1 MANMEAVALKNR
13 DSLVV
18 QSKVHQAHVAG
29 APTPGKT
36 LLRLWRIAALPV
48 ALVVTLLT
56 YHGVRIA
63 VEDLWIIVLVTLLLC
78 WVGYPASSRYSRH
91 PALYT
96 PLLVAVSLWAPKP
109 DAPTAA
115 LIAGLLISRAGRF
128 PHGDRRAMRYG
139 AAQLTLAAA
148 TGSWLFHGLPLHP
161 VWAAAL
167 AAGSGFVATGFLR
180 ETLKWPVRGYQPQ
193 LRAADRWLLP
203 LTLEMPVV
211 VLLTPLAIRGHVPAA
226 LAAIA
231 SLLMI
236 GRLVAQAGEIRDL
249 RRQLTAAEAM
259 GRASTTN
266 MEHAT
271 STALLQRFLELAQA
285 LVEADTAMVWTL
297 DNSSGELTPA
307 VSCPDAGSFRNQTA
321 LFGEGLIGHAAARVS
336 PRLVADAARDPYRG
350 QHETASGAWL
360 LYPIVVHGQVLGVA
374 HWVRSTSRP
383 FTPEDI
389 ERLDALAPQAT
400 IALENIQIRAQL
412 VQLADTDGLTGLWN
426 QRRMN
431 QILRDEVR
439 RCNRYHRPLSILM
452 LDVDSFKSFNDTFG
466 HPRGDQLLCTISSL
480 LGANVRNVDF
490 VGRFGGEEFLIVLPE
505 TDKDHAGLLAERI
518 RSAIEER
525 GYIIVNETEV
535 RRTVSIGLAGCPED
549 ALNPMDLLQR
559 ADEAL
564 YRAKR
569 SGKNCVIW
577 A

>member
-1 MANMEAVALKNR
+1 MEAAALNNHN
-13 DSLVV
+13 LAVV
-18 QSKVHQAHVAG
+18 QNTNQSSKLVN
-29 APTPGKT
+29 PTLGKV
-36 LLRLWRIAALPV
+36 LLRLWRLAALPIAVV
-48 ALVVTLLT
+48 AAAFS
-56 YHGVRIA
+56 YHGVRLTA
-63 VEDLWIIVLVTLLLC
+63 EDFWVVLLVTLLLC

-96 PLLVAVSLWAPKP
+96 PLLIAVSLWARRP
-109 DAPTAA
+109 DAATAA
-115 LIAGLLISRAGRF
+115 LAAGLLISRAGRF
-128 PHGDRRAMRYG
+128 PHNDRRAMRYS

-148 TGSWLFHGLPLHP
+148 VGSWLFHGLPLRP

-167 AAGSGFVATGFLR
+167 AAGTGFVAVGFLM

-203 LTLEMPVV
+203 LTLEMPVI
-211 VLLTPLAIRGHVPAA
+211 VLLTPIAIRGHVPAA

-285 LVEADTAMVWTL
+285 LVDADQALVWTL

-307 VSCPDAGSFRNQTA
+307 VSCPDLGSYRNKTA

-466 HPRGDQLLCTISSL
+466 HPRGDQLLCTIASL

-525 GYIIVNETEV
+525 GYIIVNDSEV